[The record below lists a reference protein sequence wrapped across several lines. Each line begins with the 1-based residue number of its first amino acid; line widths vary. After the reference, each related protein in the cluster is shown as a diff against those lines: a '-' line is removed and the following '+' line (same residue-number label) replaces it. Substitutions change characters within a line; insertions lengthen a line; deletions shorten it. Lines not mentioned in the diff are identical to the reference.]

1 MIYLNSMKLFD
12 EKKRNLFWRI
22 YSYEIPSILI
32 WLALV
37 FLALT
42 AYSKF
47 LGKGDFSPVITLYF
61 AMIALVIALASVT
74 FAFSKTKEGGDK
86 EFLTSAGELFLY
98 ASLAL
103 ISSLLISWLS
113 FEAKSFLKDYPFYKY
128 YSYIL
133 ILIFSWGQSFLLF
146 AANSLHKALVDLE
159 SYLWFRVRE
168 KIK

>member
-1 MIYLNSMKLFD
+1 MNFD
-12 EKKRNLFWRI
+12 KKKNLFWSF
-22 YSYEIPSILI
+22 YSYEMPSVLV

-37 FLALT
+37 FLAI
-42 AYSKF
+42 ASYREF
-47 LGKGDFSPVITLYF
+47 LNKGDFLSVITLYITI
-61 AMIALVIALASVT
+61 IAIVIALASVT
-74 FAFSKTKEGGDK
+74 FTFSKTTKDR
-86 EFLTSAGELFLY
+86 EFLSSVGELFLY
-98 ASLAL
+98 SALAL

-113 FEAKSFLKDYPFYKY
+113 FEVKNFLQNSPLYRY

-159 SYLWFRVRE
+159 KYLWFRVKE